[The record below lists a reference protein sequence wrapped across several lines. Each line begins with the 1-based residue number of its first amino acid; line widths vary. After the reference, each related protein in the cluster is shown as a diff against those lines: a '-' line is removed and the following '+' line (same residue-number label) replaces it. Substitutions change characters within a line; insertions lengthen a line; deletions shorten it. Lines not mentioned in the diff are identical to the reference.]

1 MEYRLDLL
9 VAMVVHVKVGHINIE
24 YETRIS
30 IKYDHKTRSVSFCK
44 NGINQGVAFRNVPA
58 GLTPSLDVWF
68 ECGTV
73 EILKN
78 TCIQEKVYL

>member
-1 MEYRLDLL
+1 MD
-9 VAMVVHVKVGHINIE
+9 VHVKVITLNID

-30 IKYDHKTRSVSFCK
+30 IKYDHKTRSVIFYK
-44 NGINQGVAFRNVPA
+44 NGINQGVAFRNVPS

-78 TCIQEKVYL
+78 TSIQEKIYL